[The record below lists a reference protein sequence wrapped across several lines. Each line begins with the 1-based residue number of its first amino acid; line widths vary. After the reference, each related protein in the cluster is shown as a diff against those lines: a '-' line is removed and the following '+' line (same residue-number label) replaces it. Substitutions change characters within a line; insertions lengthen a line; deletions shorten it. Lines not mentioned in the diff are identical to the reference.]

1 MSAEKITVR
10 PQKQAGDAVWYGADI
25 ASRDD
30 WALVLDAAQ
39 IAELEQA
46 AAATLDR
53 DTATL
58 TASDLPLPT
67 LDPVLRKVRDDV
79 VDGRGFALIRGM
91 PVDRW
96 SKDITAR
103 AYWAIGCRVG
113 LAVVQNRHGHVL
125 GHVRDIGGN
134 VNSPTQRGYQS
145 AANLP
150 FHTDI
155 GAEVVGLFCLKPAK
169 SGGLSSVVSAATIW
183 NEIVDRRPDL
193 AEVLTQPFYRDRRGD
208 EAEGQKPWYVMPVFM
223 PTGGRMAVAYVRRF
237 IESCQ
242 RFDDVPRLTAAQT
255 EAMDL
260 LDQVANEA
268 HVKLDMDFRPGD
280 IQLVNNLVSLHTRTE
295 YEDWPD
301 EERKRHLF
309 RLWLTVPEGWPLPE
323 PFFARYGADPATG
336 RPQGINLPP
345 GVTPNAP
352 LDAGALLA

>member
-1 MSAEKITVR
+1 MTDLCKHTGKA
-10 PQKQAGDAVWYGADI
+10 AWYGSDLANE
-25 ASRDD
+25 AG
-30 WALVLDAAQ
+30 WAHTFTTAEV
-39 IAELEQA
+39 AELEA
-46 AAATLDR
+46 AAKASAGR

-58 TASDLPLPT
+58 TEADLPLPS
-67 LDPVLRKVRDDV
+67 LEPILRDVRQSV
-79 VDGRGFALIRGM
+79 VDGRGFALLRGL
-91 PVDRW
+91 PVERW

-103 AYWAIGCRVG
+103 AYWAIGLRIG
-113 LAVVQNRHGHVL
+113 RAVVQNRHGHVL
-125 GHVRDIGGN
+125 GHVRDIGGD
-134 VNSPTQRGYQS
+134 VNAPTQRGYQS

-169 SGGLSSVVSAATIW
+169 AGGRSSIVSAATIW
-183 NEIVDRRPDL
+183 NEIVVRRPDL
-193 AEVLTQPFYRDRRGD
+193 AKVLTEPFYRDRRGD
-208 EAEGQKPWYVMPVFM
+208 ETEGQKPWYAMPVFM
-223 PTGGRMAVAYVRRF
+223 PAGGRMAVAYVRRF

-242 RFDDVPRLTAAQT
+242 RFGDVPRLTAAQV

-260 LDQVANEA
+260 LDELAYDPRI
-268 HVKLDMDFRPGD
+268 KLDMDFRPGD

-295 YEDWPD
+295 YEDWPE

-309 RLWLTVPEGWPLPE
+309 RLWLTVPDGWPLPE

-345 GVTPNAP
+345 GVVPNAP